1 MKKNSIHIFI
11 VITTALLIMS
21 LKLTAQES
29 YTNQLTIDNLVISKE
44 ANITGI
50 DMNVNLKNLN
60 INKNELLIVT
70 PVIVSNDKKNEA
82 ELEQFAIIGK
92 LRNKVL
98 ERPFFWNG
106 KPNLSMLKEYLVLR
120 KNGTTQSIH
129 YIASTPFEEWQRQ
142 AKLVLRSK
150 ITGCAECQEELS
162 DMIIS
167 NKILNEKFV
176 PDYRYTYVV
185 PEVEEVKT
193 RSESYSAH
201 LNYIVGRWDLLPSFQ
216 NNASVLAKVDNIINE
231 LKNDKDL
238 NITDFTITGYA
249 SPEGTSQS
257 NMLLSQRRAE
267 SFAQY
272 LEKKYGYKSNQFTV
286 NWLGEDWNGLKDALL
301 TSNLSNKNDILSIIE
316 SESNLD
322 ARDARLIAL
331 DNGVTYR
338 KLLNELYPPLRRN
351 DYNIAFVSRPFN
363 VEEASEIIKTRPK
376 LLSLN
381 EMFLVANTYP
391 ENSKEYYEVFEIA
404 ARTFPESSTANINVA
419 VSELRANKVD
429 AALQRLEKL
438 KDTPEAWNLL
448 GVAYVLKGMNQQASE
463 YFKKASERGDVDAA
477 HNTQQLK
484 QFIESE

>member
-11 VITTALLIMS
+11 VITSALLIMS
-21 LKLTAQES
+21 LKSTAQES
-29 YTNQLTIDNLVISKE
+29 YINQLTVDNLVISKE

-50 DMNVNLKNLN
+50 DMNVNLKDLN
-60 INKNELLIVT
+60 INKNELLIVI

-82 ELEQFAIIGK
+82 ELEPFAIIGK

-120 KNGTTQSIH
+120 INGTTQSIH

-150 ITGCAECQEELS
+150 IIGCAECQEELS

-167 NKILNEKFV
+167 DKILNEKFV

-185 PEVEEVKT
+185 PEVEEVKA

-201 LNYIVGRWDLLPSFQ
+201 LNYIVGRWDLLPTFQ

-238 NITDFTITGYA
+238 NITDFTITGFA

-286 NWLGEDWNGLKDALL
+286 NWLG
-301 TSNLSNKNDILSIIE
+301 
-316 SESNLD
+316 
-322 ARDARLIAL
+322 
-331 DNGVTYR
+331 
-338 KLLNELYPPLRRN
+338 
-351 DYNIAFVSRPFN
+351 
-363 VEEASEIIKTRPK
+363 
-376 LLSLN
+376 
-381 EMFLVANTYP
+381 
-391 ENSKEYYEVFEIA
+391 
-404 ARTFPESSTANINVA
+404 
-419 VSELRANKVD
+419 
-429 AALQRLEKL
+429 
-438 KDTPEAWNLL
+438 
-448 GVAYVLKGMNQQASE
+448 
-463 YFKKASERGDVDAA
+463 
-477 HNTQQLK
+477 
-484 QFIESE
+484 